1 MQSLSS
7 QEDTVVEFVETSLS
21 PRLQCEAISAKRR
34 LHCNDPTGV
43 IFFILLVFP
52 LSALSACI

>member
-7 QEDTVVEFVETSLS
+7 EEDISVEFVDEALS

-43 IFFILLVFP
+43 STLKVQQIAML
-52 LSALSACI
+52 